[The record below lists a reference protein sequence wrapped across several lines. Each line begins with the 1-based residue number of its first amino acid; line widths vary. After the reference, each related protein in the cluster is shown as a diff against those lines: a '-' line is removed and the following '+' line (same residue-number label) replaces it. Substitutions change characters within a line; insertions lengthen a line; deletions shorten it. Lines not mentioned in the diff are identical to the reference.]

1 VILNVKNLSRPEH
14 EPKTPLAARLRE
26 VRRQNGDPDRTKFAA
41 ILNVSKN
48 TIAFYERGERTPDA
62 KVLAAYNSCF
72 NVDLNWLITGET
84 NQASRPQGL
93 DNDRLYSISNNMNTI
108 ATVVGRQILALM
120 KDRMKEI
127 SNEKFLQLLTFGIEQ
142 TLKRV
147 DDLTD
152 SEEIESTFPHIRL
165 LLRKKCKIEDLLLPL

>member
-1 VILNVKNLSRPEH
+1 MSRPEH

-41 ILNVSKN
+41 LLNVSKN

-62 KVLAAYNSCF
+62 KVLAAYNRCF
-72 NVDLNWLITGET
+72 NVNLNWLITGEKKESSTPQELDT
-84 NQASRPQGL
+84 N
-93 DNDRLYSISNNMNTI
+93 RLCLIANNVNNI
-108 ATVVGRQILALM
+108 AAVVGRLILALT
-120 KDRMKEI
+120 KDLMMEI
-127 SNEKFLQLLTFGIEQ
+127 SNEKFLQLLNFGMEQ

-152 SEEIESTFPHIRL
+152 HEEIESTFPHVRL
-165 LLRKKCKIEDLLLPL
+165 LLRKKCRIEEICESL